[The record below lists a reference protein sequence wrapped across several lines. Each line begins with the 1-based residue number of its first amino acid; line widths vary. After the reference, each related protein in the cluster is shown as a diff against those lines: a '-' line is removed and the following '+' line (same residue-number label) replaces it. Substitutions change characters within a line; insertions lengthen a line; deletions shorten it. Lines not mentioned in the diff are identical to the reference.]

1 MWKAQLRSKTNTA
14 QMDLDIRPTPKR
26 KDRKCREEFMAMK
39 GKIEAKLQ
47 EVRPK
52 GYFREKD
59 DFKDDYSFNIT
70 GLNKYFHESIEN
82 IPDEFFCKVLDAI
95 KQIDTFNN
103 YTNPIT
109 FEYQHMDRE
118 TGEVKDDT
126 FRVFYGISYEPN
138 LGLQYYNYT
147 AIYVMVKLMDERDNL
162 VYMDLG
168 FKGRD
173 GFSYV
178 PAPNFDKWK
187 WW

>member
-14 QMDLDIRPTPKR
+14 QIDLDIRPTPKR

-39 GKIEAKLQ
+39 GKIETNLQ
-47 EVRPK
+47 QIRMKSYLYEE
-52 GYFREKD
+52 FT
-59 DFKDDYSFNIT
+59 DDYAFNIT
-70 GLNKYFHESIEN
+70 GLPKYFKDNIEN

-103 YTNPIT
+103 YNNPVT
-109 FEYQHMDRE
+109 FEYQHTDIE

-126 FRVFYGISYEPN
+126 FYAFYGISYEPN
-138 LGLQYYNYT
+138 LGLQYYNYS
-147 AIYVMVKLMDERDNL
+147 AIYLMIRTNMNSSDNL
-162 VYMDLG
+162 IYMDLG

-178 PAPNFDKWK
+178 PAPNFDTWK